1 MKKRKDFSDYYDNK
15 IYDKVEARKDKL
27 LRRWKAGESL
37 PLIQVK
43 EQKSAEEEWLE
54 YLGEQRH
61 QAANILANI
70 SEYSA
75 EPPYAA
81 VKNSKGKDEIG
92 RAHV

>member
-1 MKKRKDFSDYYDNK
+1 MKKWKDFSDYYDNK

-54 YLGEQRH
+54 YLGEQCH
-61 QAANILANI
+61 QAANITEALL
-70 SEYSA
+70 
-75 EPPYAA
+75 
-81 VKNSKGKDEIG
+81 GKIPFWKQSN
-92 RAHV
+92 HSCK